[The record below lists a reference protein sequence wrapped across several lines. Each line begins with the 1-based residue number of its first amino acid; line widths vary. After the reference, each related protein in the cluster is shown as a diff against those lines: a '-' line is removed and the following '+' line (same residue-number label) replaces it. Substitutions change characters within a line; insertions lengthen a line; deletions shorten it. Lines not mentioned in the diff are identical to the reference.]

1 MSQADLLDHDPVF
14 QLKGSML
21 AVTVLE
27 LAHNDLPR
35 LDRQLADKV
44 AQAPNFFRDTP
55 LVLALDKLPDGEGQ
69 LDLQGVLDIC
79 RRHGLRTLAIRAS
92 REEDIRLATM
102 FDIPVLPPSG
112 SSRERAV
119 EPKDAVPQVTGA
131 APVRRP
137 RGEKLSEKVVEQ
149 AAGAGV
155 QTDKSVEKPA
165 EQPAEAK
172 TEKPVDAAAE
182 ASAEAQEAAAEAA
195 PEKPAEPPAPVVRPT
210 KLVTTPVRGG
220 VQIYAAGGDL
230 IVLAP
235 VSPGAE
241 LLADGNIHVYGPMR
255 GRALAGVKGD
265 TSARIFC
272 QQLAAELVSIAGNYK
287 VAEDLRRSP
296 QWGQAVHVSLSG
308 DVLNITRL

>member
-1 MSQADLLDHDPVF
+1 MSQADLLDQDPVF

-27 LAHNDLPR
+27 LAHNDLAR

-79 RRHGLRTLAIRAS
+79 RRHGLRTLAIRAN
-92 REEDIRLATM
+92 REEDLRLATM
-102 FDIPVLPPSG
+102 LDIPVLPQSG
-112 SSRERAV
+112 SRERPL
-119 EPKDAVPQVTGA
+119 EPKDAPTA
-131 APVRRP
+131 EPVIRRP
-137 RGEKLSEKVVEQ
+137 RSEKLAGQVVEKAVEAQLAAKAEEKVE
-149 AAGAGV
+149 
-155 QTDKSVEKPA
+155 EK
-165 EQPAEAK
+165 
-172 TEKPVDAAAE
+172 AAE
-182 ASAEAQEAAAEAA
+182 PVEEKAEEPVE
-195 PEKPAEPPAPVVRPT
+195 PALPVVRPT
-210 KLVTTPVRGG
+210 KMITAPVRGG
-220 VQIYAAGGDL
+220 MQIYAAGGDL

-272 QQLAAELVSIAGNYK
+272 QQLGAELVSIAGNYK
-287 VAEDLRRSP
+287 LLACPPGTEMQTLPAIARASR
-296 QWGQAVHVSLSG
+296 
-308 DVLNITRL
+308 